1 MRRIISQIDTGLW
14 RAMKKHQNLAMTRMG
29 CSPKA
34 IKTIA

>member
-1 MRRIISQIDTGLW
+1 MRRIISQINTGLW
-14 RAMKKHQNLAMTRMG
+14 RAMKKHQNLTMTRMG